1 MFLPVTNLRKK
12 KVKNL
17 SVGEFMHKKLYLIDG
32 TALIYR
38 AYFAFIRNPLFNSKG
53 ENTSAIYGT
62 VNSFL
67 KLLEDFK
74 PDHIGISFD
83 RKGKTFRN
91 DLSQEYKANRPPA
104 PEDLISQIKPIQDFF
119 KQIGL
124 EEISCEGYEADDV
137 LATLAQQN
145 KENFEQII
153 IVSGDKDFAQLVDD
167 KILLYDPTKKKQID
181 REAVMERY
189 NITPKQFIDYLAICG
204 DSADNI
210 PGIKGIGPKG
220 AAKLLNDFGNLEN
233 IYKNIENI
241 TAKSIKKKL
250 IENKENAFLS
260 QKLAKIIR
268 DVKLDVHTDFN
279 FHIKQL
285 IGGYELLKRY
295 ELNSL
300 AKRLKELAKVEPEIE
315 NKQEDL
321 LFADEFDFSDPEDT
335 NKLFQAELI
344 ETKAEFDKLLIKLEK
359 ADYVAIDTETTG
371 LDPIRAELVG
381 ISLCC
386 EPEKAFYLPLKHQ
399 MAKNLETRYVLRKL
413 EKTLAEK
420 LLIAH
425 NIKYDY
431 HILKRAGWEIKNKVF
446 DTMIA
451 HYLINPTKRHSLD
464 NCAKTELN
472 YQMTPIKNLIGI
484 GKKQITFDL
493 VPTSQACE
501 YAAEDANITFRL
513 YDIFAQKLE
522 NLKLTD
528 LFDTIE
534 MPLFY
539 VLAQMEENGVHLDVD
554 LLSKLSKK
562 NQKRIGELTNK
573 IFKLAGTQ
581 FNINSPQQLGNVL
594 FVTMGIPPVKTTKT
608 GFSTDLA
615 VLEKLAKDYEIAR
628 LIIEYRHLNKMEST
642 YIKALPELINPNT
655 ERLHSSFNQAVT
667 STGRLSS
674 SDPNLQNIPI
684 RSALGKEIRKAFCAK
699 DDNHL
704 IIAADYSQIELR
716 VLAMISGDE
725 KMKKAFLQK
734 QDIHKETAAIIYNLP
749 KEEITSNHRRY
760 AKVIN
765 FGLMYGMG
773 ASRISKELSI
783 TRKEATAFI
792 ENYFDKFPTI
802 QAYIQNG
809 IKQAHE
815 YGYVATIFGRRLY
828 LPDLQSKNGMRRSAA
843 ERVAI
848 NMPIQGS
855 AADILKLA
863 MINLQK
869 KLKKHPKIKMMIQV
883 HDELVFEVHKSELE
897 FAKEIIRYEME
908 NVLPANM
915 KSEVPLVVDIGTGQN
930 WLEAH

>member
-1 MFLPVTNLRKK
+1 
-12 KVKNL
+12 
-17 SVGEFMHKKLYLIDG
+17 MHKKLYLIDG

-62 VNSFL
+62 INSFL

-74 PDHIGISFD
+74 PEHIAISFD

-91 DLSQEYKANRPPA
+91 EISQEYKANRPPA
-104 PEDLISQIKPIQDFF
+104 PDDLISQVKPIQDFF
-119 KQIGL
+119 QQIGL

-145 KENFEQII
+145 KDNFEQII

-167 KILLYDPTKKKQID
+167 KIILYDPTKKKHID
-181 REAVMERY
+181 RNAVIEKY
-189 NITPKQFIDYLAICG
+189 NITPEQFIDYLAICG

-220 AAKLLNDFGNLEN
+220 AAKLLNEFGTLEN
-233 IYKNIENI
+233 IYDNIENI
-241 TAKSIKKKL
+241 TAKSIKTKL
-250 IENKENAFLS
+250 LENRDNAFLS
-260 QKLAKIIR
+260 QELAKIIC
-268 DVKLDVHTDFN
+268 DLKLDVHTDFS
-279 FHIKQL
+279 FEIKQL
-285 IGGYELLKRY
+285 IGGYELMQKY
-295 ELNSL
+295 ELNSI
-300 AKRLKELAKVEPEIE
+300 AKRLKELAKIEPKLKKQQE
-315 NKQEDL
+315 NL
-321 LFADEFDFSDPEDT
+321 VFSDEFDFSDAEDT
-335 NKLFQAELI
+335 NKFFQAELI
-344 ETKAEFDKLLIKLEK
+344 DSEIDFDKLLIELKK
-359 ADYVAIDTETTG
+359 ADKIAIDTETTG

-381 ISLCC
+381 ISLCYDT
-386 EPEKAFYLPLKHQ
+386 EKAFYLPLKHQ
-399 MAKNLETRYVLRKL
+399 MAKNLNTDYVLRKL
-413 EKTLAEK
+413 KETLAGK

-451 HYLINPTKRHSLD
+451 HYLIDPTMRHSLD
-464 NCAKTELN
+464 NCAKTEFN
-472 YQMTPIKNLIGI
+472 YQMTPIKELIGT

-513 YDIFAQKLE
+513 HDIFAERLK
-522 NLKLTD
+522 NLKLRN

-534 MPLFY
+534 IPLFY

-642 YIKALPELINPNT
+642 YIKALPELINPET
-655 ERLHSSFNQAVT
+655 GRLHSSFNQTVT

-684 RSALGKEIRKAFCAK
+684 RSELGKEIRKAFCAK
-699 DDNHL
+699 DDEHV

-725 KMKKAFLQK
+725 KMKKAFLEN

-749 KEEITSNHRRY
+749 KEEITSDHRRY

-783 TRKEATAFI
+783 SRKEAGAFI
-792 ENYFDKFPTI
+792 ENYFEKFPTI

-815 YGYVATIFGRRLY
+815 FGYVSTIFGRRLY

-869 KLKKHPKIKMMIQV
+869 KLENHPEIKMLIQV
-883 HDELVFEVHKSELE
+883 HDELVFEVHKSELD
-897 FAKEIIRYEME
+897 FAKEIIRKEME
-908 NVLPANM
+908 NALPDNL
-915 KSEVPLVVDIGTGQN
+915 KSEIPLLVDLGIGQN

>member
-1 MFLPVTNLRKK
+1 
-12 KVKNL
+12 
-17 SVGEFMHKKLYLIDG
+17 
-32 TALIYR
+32 
-38 AYFAFIRNPLFNSKG
+38 
-53 ENTSAIYGT
+53 
-62 VNSFL
+62 
-67 KLLEDFK
+67 
-74 PDHIGISFD
+74 
-83 RKGKTFRN
+83 
-91 DLSQEYKANRPPA
+91 
-104 PEDLISQIKPIQDFF
+104 
-119 KQIGL
+119 
-124 EEISCEGYEADDV
+124 
-137 LATLAQQN
+137 
-145 KENFEQII
+145 
-153 IVSGDKDFAQLVDD
+153 
-167 KILLYDPTKKKQID
+167 
-181 REAVMERY
+181 
-189 NITPKQFIDYLAICG
+189 
-204 DSADNI
+204 
-210 PGIKGIGPKG
+210 
-220 AAKLLNDFGNLEN
+220 
-233 IYKNIENI
+233 
-241 TAKSIKKKL
+241 
-250 IENKENAFLS
+250 
-260 QKLAKIIR
+260 
-268 DVKLDVHTDFN
+268 
-279 FHIKQL
+279 
-285 IGGYELLKRY
+285 
-295 ELNSL
+295 
-300 AKRLKELAKVEPEIE
+300 
-315 NKQEDL
+315 
-321 LFADEFDFSDPEDT
+321 
-335 NKLFQAELI
+335 
-344 ETKAEFDKLLIKLEK
+344 
-359 ADYVAIDTETTG
+359 VAIDTETTG

-399 MAKNLETRYVLRKL
+399 MAKNLETRYVLKKL